1 VSRRPIFNQLIPPLP
16 NAHKDAPSQLQV
28 PINEGLRDKI
38 YKQLEMV
45 VGTDRSQLDS
55 YVPKEILSLKDDQE
69 KNEWDAKKK
78 DAAEYAIKCVIELM
92 KENFGDDDEVDS
104 DEVEDITEFFTCL
117 KGNFVFDIGF
127 RVDHGNNAIKCLCP
141 CW

>member
-1 VSRRPIFNQLIPPLP
+1 VNRRPVFNQLIPPLP

-28 PINEGLRDKI
+28 TINEPLRDNI
-38 YKQLEMV
+38 YHQLAKVCGDDTSQLE
-45 VGTDRSQLDS
+45 R
-55 YVPKEILSLKDDQE
+55 YVPTEILSLTQQE
-69 KNEWDAKKK
+69 EEQWDAKKK
-78 DAAEYAIKCVIELM
+78 DAAEYAIGCVIELM
-92 KENFGDDDEVDS
+92 KENFDDEVDS
-104 DEVEDITEFFTCL
+104 EDVDAITDFFTCL

>member
-1 VSRRPIFNQLIPPLP
+1 LIPPVFNDNREP
-16 NAHKDAPSQLQV
+16 PSQLQV

-38 YKQLEMV
+38 YHQLSNVCGDDTSQLE
-45 VGTDRSQLDS
+45 R
-55 YVPKEILSLKDDQE
+55 YVPTEILSLTQQE
-69 KNEWDAKKK
+69 EEQWDAKKE
-78 DAAEYAIKCVIELM
+78 DAAKYAIQCVIELM

-104 DEVEDITEFFTCL
+104 DEVEDIKDFFTCL

>member
-1 VSRRPIFNQLIPPLP
+1 LIPPVFNDNKEP
-16 NAHKDAPSQLQV
+16 PSQLQV

-38 YKQLEMV
+38 YHQLAKVCGDDKCQLE
-45 VGTDRSQLDS
+45 R
-55 YVPKEILSLKDDQE
+55 YVPTEILSLTQQE
-69 KNEWDAKKK
+69 EEQWDAKKK
-78 DAAEYAIKCVIELM
+78 DAAEYAIGCVIELM
-92 KENFGDDDEVDS
+92 NQNFGDEVDS
-104 DEVEDITEFFTCL
+104 DEVEDIKDFFTCL